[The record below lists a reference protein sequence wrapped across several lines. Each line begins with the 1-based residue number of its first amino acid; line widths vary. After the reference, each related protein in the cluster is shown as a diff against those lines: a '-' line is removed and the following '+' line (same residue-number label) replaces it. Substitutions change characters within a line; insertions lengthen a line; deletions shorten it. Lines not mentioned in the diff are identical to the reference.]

1 MKANINTLP
10 ENTQNEMKYAV
21 NIVNFDDERDI
32 TTVAMFYDKWSCT
45 KFVAATIGCYLND
58 GFDVV
63 IEELK

>member
-1 MKANINTLP
+1 MK
-10 ENTQNEMKYAV
+10 NEMRYAV
-21 NIVNFDDERDI
+21 NIMNFDDERDV

-45 KFVAATIGCYLND
+45 KFVAATIERYFDD

>member
-1 MKANINTLP
+1 M
-10 ENTQNEMKYAV
+10 ENEMRYAV

-32 TTVAMFYDKWSCT
+32 TTVAMFYDKWTAT
-45 KFVAATIGCYLND
+45 KFVAATIERYFDD